1 LIFFVFEFFL
11 PRKTLTKEKLK
22 EFFKNDGDML
32 NILDSYGEKLYN
44 LIEKT
49 NYRKIKESK
58 FKRKKSFEKSKFK
71 DFKSVKSDMF
81 DETNS
86 LSPCMLSSPT
96 ISDDY
101 SYLIDNDIFT
111 PKKENFDNF
120 IDINNERD
128 KSNIFHF

>member
-1 LIFFVFEFFL
+1 
-11 PRKTLTKEKLK
+11 
-22 EFFKNDGDML
+22 ML
-32 NILDSYGEKLYN
+32 NILDSHGDRIFN

-49 NYRKIKESK
+49 NHRKMKESK

-71 DFKSVKSDMF
+71 DFKSMHSDMF

-96 ISDDY
+96 KSDDY

-111 PKKENFDNF
+111 PKKENFEDNF
-120 IDINNERD
+120 MDMNNERD
-128 KSNIFHF
+128 NNNIFHF

>member
-1 LIFFVFEFFL
+1 MFFVFEFFL

-22 EFFKNDGDML
+22 EFFRNDQDML
-32 NILDSYGEKLYN
+32 NILDSYGDKLFN
-44 LIEKT
+44 HIEK
-49 NYRKIKESK
+49 NNQKKVKESK
-58 FKRKKSFEKSKFK
+58 FKRKKSYEKSKFK

-111 PKKENFDNF
+111 PKRENFENF
-120 IDINNERD
+120 MENNNERD
-128 KSNIFHF
+128 KNNIFHF